1 MKWIPVQKYEMYDP
15 GWRKSLRKVIMTD
28 TQNNEKNFF
37 ETAVFQVEALCNEY
51 HYDNTLYQETLTSN
65 ILMPNAVKIVLQLL
79 EDVNMSSIDDAEKLI
94 EMTQTKHTI
103 FQRAMLSVLCN
114 TVFDE
119 ETGEVILPS
128 YDEVMNGK
136 NYIRLIER
144 DSAVGLRVINF
155 KGRAELLSVT
165 SYNGQPVKLVMVPYF
180 DFN

>member
-1 MKWIPVQKYEMYDP
+1 M
-15 GWRKSLRKVIMTD
+15 
-28 TQNNEKNFF
+28 NNAENLF
-37 ETAVFQVEALCNEY
+37 ETAVFQVVALCDEY

-79 EDVNMSSIDDAEKLI
+79 NDVDMRGTDDAEKLI

-165 SYNGQPVKLVMVPYF
+165 SYNGQPVKLVMIPYF

>member
-1 MKWIPVQKYEMYDP
+1 
-15 GWRKSLRKVIMTD
+15 MTN

-37 ETAVFQVEALCNEY
+37 ETAVLQVEELCEEY

-79 EDVNMSSIDDAEKLI
+79 NDVDMRGTDDAKKLI
-94 EMTQTKHTI
+94 EMTQSRHTI

-128 YDEVMNGK
+128 YEEVMNGK
-136 NYIRLIER
+136 NYIHLIER